1 VRVRALSIHAD
12 YACRHSGACCS
23 SGWEIPVEP
32 DAEAR
37 IRAGIGAG
45 RLAPPAEWAVAR
57 PGLPHGARV
66 ALRVRPSGD
75 CVFLEP
81 GEPRLC
87 AVQHRLGET
96 AMPPSCRQFPR
107 IATLTPLGVSVTL
120 SHYCP
125 TAAAL
130 VFREDVPLGIVSDPP
145 AFPASRPWEGLDARA
160 ALPPL
165 LRPGV
170 LMDWPSLERW
180 EAHAVA
186 RFAEG
191 GLAPEQA
198 LDGLQSDAEAAR
210 RWTPTAGPFAPFF
223 ERMLE
228 PSRAALFEAGGA
240 ALLSTPPAA
249 AISAGEAL
257 RLVADCVPRREHRP
271 ALPDAAGA
279 VDARHVA
286 PSWPALAGP
295 IRRWL
300 AAKAFASWILL
311 QGEGLRTGVL
321 GLRVALGVLRAEAVR
336 GCAEA
341 GRALDAALLNE
352 AVRRADLLLVH
363 LADPAALARR
373 LGRCE
378 SAGAA

>member
-37 IRAGIGAG
+37 IRAGIGAE
-45 RLAPPAEWAVAR
+45 RLAPPNDWAVAR

-66 ALRVRPSGD
+66 ALRVRPAGD

-87 AVQHRLGET
+87 AVQHRLGEP

-107 IATLTPLGVSVTL
+107 VATLTPLGVSVTL

-125 TAAAL
+125 TAAAML
-130 VFREDVPLGIVSDPP
+130 FRDDVPLAVVSDPP
-145 AFPASRPWEGLDARA
+145 AFPTSRAYEGLDARA

-186 RFAEG
+186 LLDEPG
-191 GLAPEQA
+191 VAPEEA
-198 LDGLQSDAEAAR
+198 LDRLADDAERAR
-210 RWTPTAGPFAPFF
+210 LWTPAAGPFAAFF
-223 ERMLE
+223 ERVLD
-228 PSRAALFEAGGA
+228 SRASAPGTGGREPGPRRA
-240 ALLSTPPAA
+240 AP
-249 AISAGEAL
+249 AISAAAAL
-257 RLVADCVPRREHRP
+257 RLVVDCVPPRARRM
-271 ALPDAAGA
+271 PDPGEAGA
-279 VDARHVA
+279 IDADRVA
-286 PSWPALAGP
+286 ALGRELAAPA
-295 IRRWL
+295 RRWL
-300 AAKAFASWILL
+300 AAKAFASWSVL
-311 QGEGLRTGVL
+311 QGDGLRTSVL
-321 GLRVALGVLRAEAVR
+321 ALRVALGVLRAEAARVC
-336 GCAEA
+336 GASV
-341 GRALDAALLNE
+341 GPLDAELLKQ

-363 LADPAALARR
+363 LVDPEALARR
-373 LGRCE
+373 LSRCE
-378 SAGAA
+378 SAGAE

>member
-1 VRVRALSIHAD
+1 MRVRALSIHAD
-12 YACRHSGACCS
+12 YACRQSGACCS

-37 IRAGIGAG
+37 IRAGIVAS
-45 RLAPPAEWAVAR
+45 RLAPPADWAVAR

-87 AVQHRLGET
+87 ALQHRLGEP

-107 IATLTPLGVSVTL
+107 VATLTPLGVSVTL

-125 TAAAL
+125 TAAAML
-130 VFREDVPLGIVSDPP
+130 FRDDVPLAVVTDPP
-145 AFPASRPWEGLDARA
+145 AFPASRAYEGLDARA

-186 RFAEG
+186 LFDEPG
-191 GLAPEQA
+191 VAPEEA
-198 LDGLQSDAEAAR
+198 LDRLAGDAERAR
-210 RWTPTAGPFAPFF
+210 LWTPAAGPFAAFF
-223 ERMLE
+223 ARVLD
-228 PSRAALFEAGGA
+228 SRGSAPGTVGRDPGP
-240 ALLSTPPAA
+240 PPAGP
-249 AISAGEAL
+249 AISAAAAF
-257 RLVADCVPRREHRP
+257 RLVVDCVPPRARR
-271 ALPDAAGA
+271 LPDPDDAGA
-279 VDARHVA
+279 IDADRVA
-286 PSWPALAGP
+286 ALGRELAAPA
-295 IRRWL
+295 RRWL
-300 AAKAFASWILL
+300 AAKAFASWSVL
-311 QGEGLRTGVL
+311 QGEGLRTSVL
-321 GLRVALGVLRAEAVR
+321 ALRVALGVLRVETARRSEASV
-336 GCAEA
+336 GP
-341 GRALDAALLNE
+341 LDAKLMME

-363 LADPAALARR
+363 LADPEALARR
-373 LGRCE
+373 LSRCE
-378 SAGAA
+378 SAGAE